1 MKKLLIFLSA
11 CLVSGSLFGQ
21 QLNVNSLYNLNKY
34 FINPAVAGSA
44 EGLPLALSY
53 RKAWVGF
60 TGSPSTQFLSGHMQV
75 VDRMGIGLKVFNS
88 TQGPL
93 RRTGFEATYAYHFPI
108 NQGNSKISLGL
119 SGFLYQYHLNKQD
132 LSVEDPSDPVMQGT
146 ESKMVPDA
154 AFGAYMYN
162 EDYFVG
168 LSIYQLFGGKVRLNA
183 DDIAENQKIRHYF
196 LTGGY
201 RFGISEDF
209 SLQPSLLLKYL
220 ETGVFQSD
228 INLYATF
235 MDMVSL
241 GLSYRT
247 GNAVIIQFGYK
258 NNYFDIG
265 YAYDLTLSDI
275 KTVTSGSHE
284 IIFIY
289 RFSNFLKKSTN

>member
-1 MKKLLIFLSA
+1 MKKLLLILSA
-11 CLVSGSLFGQ
+11 ALVSGVLSGQ

-34 FINPAVAGSA
+34 DINPAVAGSTD
-44 EGLPLALSY
+44 GFPLALSY
-53 RKAWVGF
+53 RKSWVGF
-60 TGSPSTQFLSGHMQV
+60 SGAPSVQFLSGHMQV
-75 VDRMGIGLKVFNS
+75 VDRMGIGFKVFNS

-93 RRTGFEATYAYHFPI
+93 RRTGLEATYAYHFPI
-108 NQGNSKISLGL
+108 NQGNSQISLGL
-119 SGFLYQYHLNKQD
+119 SGFLYQFHLNKQD
-132 LSVEDPSDPVMQGT
+132 LNVEDPSDPVMQGE

-162 EDYFVG
+162 TDYFVG

-201 RFGISEDF
+201 TFRVSEDF
-209 SLQPSLLLKYL
+209 SLQPSVLLKYL

-235 MDMVSL
+235 MEMVSL

-247 GNAVIIQFGYK
+247 GNAVVIQFGYT
-258 NNYFDIG
+258 NEHFDIG

-284 IIFIY
+284 IMFIY
-289 RFSNFLKKSTN
+289 RFNNFLNKSGD